1 MAFGGVG
8 VRERQGVAEIGGEWG
23 RDCGAV
29 MLQLCTVQQVCVLR
43 DQPNNCQLTDWDGFN
58 P

>member
-1 MAFGGVG
+1 